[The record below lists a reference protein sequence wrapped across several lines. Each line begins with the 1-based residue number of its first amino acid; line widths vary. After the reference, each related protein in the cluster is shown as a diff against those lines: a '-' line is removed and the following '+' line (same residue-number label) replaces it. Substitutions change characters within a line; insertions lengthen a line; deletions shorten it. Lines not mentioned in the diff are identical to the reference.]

1 MLLLLLAGAWGP
13 LLHPPACQ
21 RLRDIPAPLFRPGN
35 HPLSRLPG
43 EAVSGGNGSFPER
56 RRLREQALAGPRGT
70 ETHAGSLRAGPRQRP
85 LT

>member
-43 EAVSGGNGSFPER
+43 EAVSGGNVPSQRGDVSGSRPWLGRGAQR
-56 RRLREQALAGPRGT
+56 RMPAL
-70 ETHAGSLRAGPRQRP
+70 
-85 LT
+85 